1 LYDGRTRNCYAPQPY
16 EENPEDARE
25 RIKTRKETYKGVKE
39 MKASAKKTTKPLTHK
54 QMVSK
59 MLKKPAVKAEVNKLN
74 REEFAILDQILAARK
89 EAGLSQAQIAK
100 RMGTQAPAIARL
112 ENALATGKH
121 SPSLNTLR
129 KYAAALGKRVELH
142 LV

>member
-1 LYDGRTRNCYAPQPY
+1 
-16 EENPEDARE
+16 
-25 RIKTRKETYKGVKE
+25 
-39 MKASAKKTTKPLTHK
+39 
-54 QMVSK
+54 MVTK
-59 MLKKPAVKAEVNKLN
+59 MLKNSAVKAEVDKLN
-74 REEFAILDQILAARK
+74 REEFAILDEILAARK

-112 ENALATGKH
+112 ESALATGKH